1 MSPAILLDASSS
13 AAVLPAGIRRAP
25 RAPTRSRPREFLEA
39 FDAEGMFYDCFW
51 HVDGQ
56 RVLLAGPPPVN
67 VEAGYRL
74 ARFAALPSRQALTVR
89 FHISLSAMI
98 TELGEVPDGSNAIE
112 VSFGGETVTL
122 PIQPNL
128 SKQLAGKRLLF
139 SMNRNNDLKWIREW
153 AAFHARL
160 QGTDTVVLFD
170 NGSTSYATEEI
181 AETLRGVP
189 GLSHVA
195 VPVWRQRFGRTDPAV
210 RLNPYWAHFPQ
221 IASMSDV
228 LRRYGAEAAGILNAD
243 IDELVETPNGQ
254 SIYDVASATRH
265 GLAVF
270 RGRWIEAVP
279 LGDAAEDHR
288 GFGLRYAD
296 PKRARARPNKWALD
310 PRRGWVANLDVH
322 PYWHW
327 IAGRPMF
334 AKVSPPGVH
343 YWHFRG
349 ISTNW
354 KVNRT
359 ASLPARDLLE
369 ADAELAAAFA
379 KAEDA

>member
-1 MSPAILLDASSS
+1 MSPAILLDANSS
-13 AAVLPAGIRRAP
+13 AAVLPAGVRRAP
-25 RAPTRSRPREFLEA
+25 RTPGRKRPREFLEA
-39 FDAEGMFYDCFW
+39 FDADGMFYDCFW
-51 HVDGQ
+51 HVDGK
-56 RVLLAGPPPVN
+56 RVLLVGPPPVN

-74 ARFAALPSRQALTVR
+74 AKFTALPSRQALEVR

-98 TELGEVPDGSNAIE
+98 TELGDVPAGSTDIE
-112 VSFGGETVTL
+112 IAFGSETVAL
-122 PIQPNL
+122 PIRPNL

-139 SMNRNNDLKWIREW
+139 SMNKNNELAWIREW
-153 AAFHARL
+153 AAFHAKL
-160 QGTDTVVLFD
+160 HGTNTVVLFD
-170 NGSTSYATEEI
+170 NGSTAYSTDDVV
-181 AETLRGVP
+181 ETLRGVP

-210 RLNPYWAHFPQ
+210 KLNPYWAHFPQ

-228 LRRYGAEAAGILNAD
+228 LRRYGAEAGGILNAD
-243 IDELVETPNGQ
+243 IDELVEAPGGQ
-254 SIYDVASATRH
+254 SIYELASATRH

-270 RGRWIEAVP
+270 RGRWIEATP
-279 LGDAAEDHR
+279 LGDAAIDHR
-288 GFGLRYAD
+288 DFGLRFAD

-310 PRRGWVANLDVH
+310 PKRGWVANLKVH

-334 AKVSPPGVH
+334 SKISPPGAQ

-359 ASLPARDLLE
+359 AALPWRETLE

-379 KAEDA
+379 KAGGA